1 MNHARRFVVTLSLIF
16 LSLSP
21 TWAWAQAT
29 SSSIEGV
36 LRDISG
42 APLPGVAVIAR
53 HQETGL
59 IREVVSG
66 ANGRFV
72 MPVLPLGR
80 FEVRASLDG
89 FKPAVKSD
97 VPVVLGV
104 PAVVNLVLEPGGR
117 SEEITVVAD
126 GSKVQTG
133 TGELSFLVG
142 EQEIKDL
149 PLNGRNYTDLAF
161 LQPGVVAFNHR
172 DGGSVVAHGVGA
184 SINGLDPRSNVYLLD
199 GTLLNDF
206 TNGPAGSAAGTTL
219 GTETVREFRVETNSY
234 SAEYGR
240 NFGGQILVATKSGGN
255 EWRGSL
261 FEYHRNEALDAPN
274 YFDQGVKPDF
284 QRNQFGATLGGPI
297 RKDKTFFF
305 LGYEGLREN
314 LGKNVSTVVPDAN
327 ARQGLLP
334 TSGNPS
340 VLRNVGVAPAVK
352 PYLDA
357 FPLPNGASLGGGL
370 AEYRFPFD
378 QTVDQNFIQ
387 ARIDHNL
394 SSKDQMFVR
403 YTRDTADQYLPTD
416 FPQFPRTFLSKNQFL
431 TGELRHVASAT
442 TLHTLRLSMSSTRI
456 GQNVEANL
464 ESPLPPFVAGRP
476 VIGGIDIGGIPG
488 RFGPQ
493 TSGDL
498 IIKQRVIGGE
508 YSFVQSR
515 GSHLIKGGLLLE
527 HYKSDLYNPTFSLGI
542 YTFGN
547 LEGFLRNTPIRFV
560 GLTPEASLERLWK
573 FTLFGAYL
581 QDEFRVS
588 DRFSVHAGLR
598 YEMTTLPKDAGG
610 RDSTLVSLSDLTPTL
625 GLPYGNS
632 PKLNFSPRASFAWD
646 VNGDGKLAVRG
657 GYGLY
662 FNVNNQQNLIVTIT
676 NPPVTPRAIIANP
689 TFPQPPFARASTNS
703 IRPVQWDLANPR
715 AHVFNLN
722 VQKELWG
729 NTVLTVGYAGSRGS
743 HLLRSG
749 DVNVPTPELLP
760 DGTVFYSATGAR
772 PNTAFGVI
780 EQKTSDGESWY
791 NAGIFDVRH
800 TTKTLRLQAS
810 YTLARAID
818 TTQASTFFSDAT
830 NGTTSAFP
838 EPFGLETNKGPA
850 DFNATHNLVL
860 TGTWNFLTNWQAS
873 VIGRYRSGNPLT
885 AFVANNRSRS
895 RWSPSLGPGLGL
907 DRPSLAPGRT
917 PESAVTGNPDQWF
930 DPTAFVLP
938 AAGTFGNSE
947 RGAFT
952 GPDLRTVDLSLVRFF
967 PFKAFSDRGRLELR
981 LEAFNIFDRANFGI
995 PSLLAFTGAA
1005 DNEAPLTT
1013 FGRIRNTVTSA
1024 RQIQIGVRATF

>member
-1 MNHARRFVVTLSLIF
+1 MKNVTRLAILALLLLSAPWAR
-16 LSLSP
+16 
-21 TWAWAQAT
+21 AQAT

-36 LRDISG
+36 LRDSSG
-42 APLPGVAVIAR
+42 AALPGVAVVAK
-53 HQETGL
+53 HGDTGL
-59 IREVVSG
+59 IREVITG
-66 ANGRFV
+66 PNGRFV
-72 MPVLPLGR
+72 MPGLPLGR
-80 FEVRASLDG
+80 FEVRASLEG
-89 FKPAVKSD
+89 FKPAVKPD
-97 VPVVLGV
+97 VSVVLGV
-104 PAVVNLVLEPGGR
+104 PTVVNLALEPGVR
-117 SEEITVVAD
+117 NEEVTVLAE
-126 GSKVQTG
+126 GSRVQTG

-161 LQPGVVAFNHR
+161 LQPGVLAFNHR

-184 SINGLDPRSNVYLLD
+184 SINGLDPRSNVYMLD

-240 NFGGQILVATKSGGN
+240 NFGGQILVATKSGSN
-255 EWRGSL
+255 DWRGSV
-261 FEYHRNEALDAPN
+261 FEYHRNDALDAPN

-284 QRNQFGATLGGPI
+284 QRNQFGATLGGPL
-297 RKDKTFFF
+297 RKEKTFFF

-314 LGKNVSTVVPDAN
+314 LGKNVSTVVPDQN
-327 ARQGLLP
+327 ARLGLLP
-334 TSGNPS
+334 TPGNPAL
-340 VLRNVGVAPAVK
+340 LRNVGVAPAVK

-357 FPLPNGASLGGGL
+357 FPAPNGASLGGGL
-370 AEYRFPFD
+370 AELRFPFD
-378 QTVDQNFIQ
+378 QTVDQDFFQ
-387 ARIDHNL
+387 ARVDHNL
-394 SSKDQMFVR
+394 SLKDQMFVR

-416 FPQFPRTFLSKNQFL
+416 FPQFPRTFLSTNQFL
-431 TGELRHVASAT
+431 TGELRHVASGSA
-442 TLHTLRLSMSSTRI
+442 LHTLRLSMSNTRI
-456 GQNVEANL
+456 GQTVEANL
-464 ESPLPPFVAGRP
+464 ASPLPPFVAGRP
-476 VIGGIDIGGIPG
+476 VVGGIDIGGIPG

-498 IIKQRVIGGE
+498 VIKQRVLGGE

-515 GSHLIKGGLLLE
+515 GSHLIKGGVLLE
-527 HYKSDLYNPTFSLGI
+527 HYKSDLHNPTFSLGI

-573 FTLFGAYL
+573 YTLFGAYV

-598 YEMTTLPKDAGG
+598 YEMTTLPKDEEG
-610 RDSTLVSLSDLTPTL
+610 RDSTMVSIMDQTPTL
-625 GLPYGNS
+625 GRPYGRS
-632 PKLNFSPRASFAWD
+632 PKLNLSPRMSFAWD
-646 VNGDGKLAVRG
+646 VKGDGTLALRG

-689 TFPQPPFARASTNS
+689 TFPQPPFARAATNS
-703 IRPVQWDLANPR
+703 IRPVQWDLQNPR
-715 AHVFNLN
+715 AHVYNLN

-729 NTVLTVGYAGSRGS
+729 NTVLTVGYAGSRGT

-749 DVNVPTPELLP
+749 DVNVPTPELRP
-760 DGTVFYSATGAR
+760 DGTVFYSVTGAR
-772 PNTAFGVI
+772 PNAAYGVI
-780 EQKTSDGESWY
+780 EQKTSDGDSWY
-791 NAGIFDVRH
+791 NAGIFDLRH
-800 TTKTLRLQAS
+800 TTNTLRLQVS
-810 YTLARAID
+810 YTLSRAID

-860 TGTWNFLTNWQAS
+860 TGTWNFANNWQAS
-873 VIGRYRSGNPLT
+873 MIGRYRSGNPLT
-885 AFVANNRSRS
+885 AFVVNNRSRS
-895 RWSPSLGPGLGL
+895 RWSPSIGPGLGL
-907 DRPSLAPGRT
+907 DRPSLAAGRT

-938 AAGTFGNSE
+938 AAGTFGNTG

-952 GPDLRTVDLSLVRFF
+952 GPDLCNVDLSLVRFF
-967 PFKAFSDRGRLELR
+967 PFRMLSDTGRLEFR
-981 LEAFNIFDRANFGI
+981 VEAFNIFDRANFGV
-995 PSLLAFTGAA
+995 PSLSAFTGAA

>member
-1 MNHARRFVVTLSLIF
+1 MKTARHFVTLAWLALLA
-16 LSLSP
+16 LSAS
-21 TWAWAQAT
+21 WAQAQAT

-36 LRDISG
+36 LRDSSG
-42 APLPGVAVIAR
+42 AVLPGVAIVAKHR
-53 HQETGL
+53 DTGL

-72 MPVLPLGR
+72 MPGLPLGR
-80 FEVRASLDG
+80 FEVRASLSG
-89 FKPAVKSD
+89 FKPAVKPG

-104 PAVVNLVLEPGGR
+104 AAVVNLVLEPGVR
-117 SEEITVVAD
+117 NEEITVLAE

-184 SINGLDPRSNVYLLD
+184 SINGLDPRSNVYMLD

-240 NFGGQILVATKSGGN
+240 NFGGQIIVATKSGGN
-255 EWRGSL
+255 EWRGSV
-261 FEYHRNEALDAPN
+261 FEYHRNDALDAPN
-274 YFDQGVKPDF
+274 YFDRGVKPDF
-284 QRNQFGATLGGPI
+284 QRNQFGGTLGGPLK
-297 RKDKTFFF
+297 KDKTFFF

-314 LGKNVSTVVPDAN
+314 LGKNVFTVVPDEN
-327 ARQGLLP
+327 ARRGFLP
-334 TSGNPS
+334 TTGSS
-340 VLRNVGVAPAVK
+340 VLRDVGVAPAVK
-352 PYLDA
+352 PYLDSY
-357 FPLPNGASLGGGL
+357 PLPNGPSLGGGL

-378 QTVDQNFIQ
+378 QTVDQNFFQ

-394 SSKDQMFVR
+394 SAKNQMFIR
-403 YTRDTADQYLPTD
+403 YTRDVADQFLPTD

-431 TGELRHVASAT
+431 TGELRHVASGS
-442 TLHTLRLSMSSTRI
+442 TLHTVRLSMSNTRI
-456 GQNVEANL
+456 GQTVEANL
-464 ESPLPPFVAGRP
+464 SNPLPPFVTGRP
-476 VIGGIDIGGIPG
+476 VVGGIDIGGIPG

-498 IIKQRVIGGE
+498 VIKQRVLGGE
-508 YSFVQSR
+508 YAFTQSR
-515 GSHLIKGGLLLE
+515 GSHLIKAGALVE

-588 DRFSVHAGLR
+588 DRVSVHAGLR
-598 YEMTTLPKDAGG
+598 YEMTTLPKDVEG
-610 RDSTLVSLSDLTPTL
+610 RDSTMVTIMDQAPTT
-625 GLPYGNS
+625 GVPYRSS
-632 PKLNFSPRASFAWD
+632 PKLNFSPRVSFAWD
-646 VNGDGKLAVRG
+646 VNGDGRLAVRG

-662 FNVNNQQNLIVTIT
+662 YNVNNQQNLIVTIT

-689 TFPQPPFARASTNS
+689 TFPQPPFARAATNS
-703 IRPVQWDLANPR
+703 IRPVQWDLQNPR
-715 AHVFNLN
+715 AQVYNLN
-722 VQKELWG
+722 LQKELWG
-729 NTVLTVGYAGSRGS
+729 NTILTVGYAGSRGT

-749 DVNVPTPELLP
+749 DVNVPTPELRP

-772 PNTAFGVI
+772 PNPTYGVI
-780 EQKTSDGESWY
+780 EQKKSDGDSWY
-791 NAGIFDVRH
+791 NAGIFDLRH
-800 TTKTLRLQAS
+800 TTERLRLQVS
-810 YTLARAID
+810 YTLARTID

-838 EPFGLETNKGPA
+838 EPFGLKTNKGPA

-860 TGTWNFLTNWQAS
+860 TGTWNFRTHWQAS

-895 RWSPSLGPGLGL
+895 RWSPSIGPGLGL
-907 DRPSLAPGRT
+907 DRPSLAAGRT

-938 AAGTFGNSE
+938 AAGTFGNSG

-967 PFKAFSDRGRLELR
+967 PFKMLSDTGRLELR
-981 LEAFNIFDRANFGI
+981 VEAFNVFDRANFGI

-1013 FGRIRNTVTSA
+1013 FGRIRTTVTSA
-1024 RQIQIGVRATF
+1024 RQVQIGIRATF

>member
-1 MNHARRFVVTLSLIF
+1 MNTARRLLTIALLLLSA
-16 LSLSP
+16 S
-21 TWAWAQAT
+21 WARAQAT

-36 LRDISG
+36 LRDSSG
-42 APLPGVAVIAR
+42 AALPGVAVIAK
-53 HQETGL
+53 HSDTGL
-59 IREVVSG
+59 IREVVTG

-72 MPVLPLGR
+72 MPGLPLGR
-80 FEVRASLDG
+80 FEVRASLEG
-89 FKPAVKSD
+89 FKPAVKPD
-97 VPVVLGV
+97 VAVVLGV
-104 PAVVNLVLEPGGR
+104 PAVVNLTLQPGVRNEEVTVLAE
-117 SEEITVVAD
+117 

-161 LQPGVVAFNHR
+161 LQPGVIAFNHR

-184 SINGLDPRSNVYLLD
+184 SINGLDPRSNVYMLD

-255 EWRGSL
+255 DWRGSL
-261 FEYHRNEALDAPN
+261 FEYHRNDALDAPN

-284 QRNQFGATLGGPI
+284 KRNQFGATLGGPL
-297 RKDKTFFF
+297 KKEKTFFF
-305 LGYEGLREN
+305 VGYEGLREN
-314 LGKNVSTVVPDAN
+314 LGKNVSTVVPDQN
-327 ARQGLLP
+327 ARLGLLP
-334 TSGNPS
+334 TPGNPTL
-340 VLRNVGVAPAVK
+340 LRDVGVAPAVK

-357 FPLPNGASLGGGL
+357 YPLPNGASLGGGL

-378 QTVDQNFIQ
+378 QTVDQNFFQ

-394 SSKDQMFVR
+394 SAKDQMFIR
-403 YTRDTADQYLPTD
+403 YTRDNADQYLPTD
-416 FPQFPRTFLSKNQFL
+416 FPQFPRTFLSTNQFL
-431 TGELRHVASAT
+431 TAELRHVASSTA
-442 TLHTLRLSMSSTRI
+442 LHTLRFSMSNTRI
-456 GQNVEANL
+456 GQTVEANL
-464 ESPLPPFVAGRP
+464 ASPLPPFVAGRP
-476 VIGGIDIGGIPG
+476 VVGGIDIGGIPG

-498 IIKQRVIGGE
+498 VIKQRVLGGE
-508 YSFVQSR
+508 YSFTQSR
-515 GSHLIKGGLLLE
+515 GSHLIKAGALVE
-527 HYKSDLYNPTFSLGI
+527 HYKSDLHNPTFSLGI

-547 LEGFLRNTPIRFV
+547 LEGFLRNTPTRFV
-560 GLTPEASLERLWK
+560 GLTPEASLERLWNY
-573 FTLFGAYL
+573 TLLGAYV

-598 YEMTTLPKDAGG
+598 YEMTTLPKDAEG
-610 RDSTLVSLSDLTPTL
+610 RDSTMVSIMDQTPTL
-625 GLPYGNS
+625 GVPYRSS
-632 PKLNFSPRASFAWD
+632 PKLNFSPRVSFAWD
-646 VNGDGKLAVRG
+646 VKGDGKLAVRG

-689 TFPQPPFARASTNS
+689 TFPQPPFARAATNS
-703 IRPVQWDLANPR
+703 IRPVQWDLQNPR
-715 AHVFNLN
+715 AHVYNLN

-729 NTVLTVGYAGSRGS
+729 NTVLTVGYAGSRGT

-749 DVNVPTPELLP
+749 DVNVPTPELRP
-760 DGTVFYSATGAR
+760 DGTVFYSATGVR
-772 PNTAFGVI
+772 PNLAFGVI
-780 EQKTSDGESWY
+780 EQKTSDGDSWY

-800 TTKTLRLQAS
+800 TTKSLRLQAS
-810 YTLARAID
+810 YTLSRAID

-850 DFNATHNLVL
+850 DFNATHNLIL
-860 TGTWNFLTNWQAS
+860 TGTWNFAGNWQAS

-895 RWSPSLGPGLGL
+895 RWSPSIGPGLGL
-907 DRPSLAPGRT
+907 DRPSLAAGRT
-917 PESAVTGNPDQWF
+917 PSSAVTGNPNQWF

-938 AAGTFGNSE
+938 AAGTFGNTE

-967 PFKAFSDRGRLELR
+967 PFKAFSDSGRLELR
-981 LEAFNIFDRANFGI
+981 LEAFNVLDRANFGI

-1013 FGRIRNTVTSA
+1013 FGRIRSTVTSA
-1024 RQIQIGVRATF
+1024 RQIQVGVRATF

>member
-1 MNHARRFVVTLSLIF
+1 
-16 LSLSP
+16 
-21 TWAWAQAT
+21 
-29 SSSIEGV
+29 
-36 LRDISG
+36 
-42 APLPGVAVIAR
+42 
-53 HQETGL
+53 
-59 IREVVSG
+59 
-66 ANGRFV
+66 
-72 MPVLPLGR
+72 
-80 FEVRASLDG
+80 
-89 FKPAVKSD
+89 
-97 VPVVLGV
+97 
-104 PAVVNLVLEPGGR
+104 
-117 SEEITVVAD
+117 
-126 GSKVQTG
+126 
-133 TGELSFLVG
+133 
-142 EQEIKDL
+142 
-149 PLNGRNYTDLAF
+149 
-161 LQPGVVAFNHR
+161 
-172 DGGSVVAHGVGA
+172 
-184 SINGLDPRSNVYLLD
+184 
-199 GTLLNDF
+199 
-206 TNGPAGSAAGTTL
+206 
-219 GTETVREFRVETNSY
+219 
-234 SAEYGR
+234 
-240 NFGGQILVATKSGGN
+240 
-255 EWRGSL
+255 
-261 FEYHRNEALDAPN
+261 
-274 YFDQGVKPDF
+274 
-284 QRNQFGATLGGPI
+284 
-297 RKDKTFFF
+297 
-305 LGYEGLREN
+305 
-314 LGKNVSTVVPDAN
+314 
-327 ARQGLLP
+327 
-334 TSGNPS
+334 
-340 VLRNVGVAPAVK
+340 
-352 PYLDA
+352 
-357 FPLPNGASLGGGL
+357 
-370 AEYRFPFD
+370 
-378 QTVDQNFIQ
+378 
-387 ARIDHNL
+387 
-394 SSKDQMFVR
+394 
-403 YTRDTADQYLPTD
+403 
-416 FPQFPRTFLSKNQFL
+416 
-431 TGELRHVASAT
+431 
-442 TLHTLRLSMSSTRI
+442 
-456 GQNVEANL
+456 
-464 ESPLPPFVAGRP
+464 
-476 VIGGIDIGGIPG
+476 
-488 RFGPQ
+488 
-493 TSGDL
+493 
-498 IIKQRVIGGE
+498 
-508 YSFVQSR
+508 
-515 GSHLIKGGLLLE
+515 
-527 HYKSDLYNPTFSLGI
+527 
-542 YTFGN
+542 
-547 LEGFLRNTPIRFV
+547 
-560 GLTPEASLERLWK
+560 
-573 FTLFGAYL
+573 
-581 QDEFRVS
+581 
-588 DRFSVHAGLR
+588 
-598 YEMTTLPKDAGG
+598 
-610 RDSTLVSLSDLTPTL
+610 
-625 GLPYGNS
+625 
-632 PKLNFSPRASFAWD
+632 
-646 VNGDGKLAVRG
+646 

-917 PESAVTGNPDQWF
+917 PESAVTGNSDQWF

-967 PFKAFSDRGRLELR
+967 PFKAFSDSGRLELR

>member
-1 MNHARRFVVTLSLIF
+1 MKTARHFVTLAWLALLA
-16 LSLSP
+16 LSAS
-21 TWAWAQAT
+21 WAQAQAT
-29 SSSIEGV
+29 SSTIEGV
-36 LRDISG
+36 LRDSSG
-42 APLPGVAVIAR
+42 AVLSGVAVVAK
-53 HQETGL
+53 HQDTGL

-72 MPVLPLGR
+72 MPGLPLGR
-80 FEVRASLDG
+80 FEVRASLSG
-89 FKPAVKSD
+89 FKPAVKPG

-104 PAVVNLVLEPGGR
+104 AAVVNLVLEPGVR
-117 SEEITVVAD
+117 NEEVTVLAE

-184 SINGLDPRSNVYLLD
+184 SINGLDPRSNVYMLD

-240 NFGGQILVATKSGGN
+240 NFGGQIIVATKSGGN
-255 EWRGSL
+255 EWRGSV
-261 FEYHRNEALDAPN
+261 FEYHRNDALDAPN
-274 YFDQGVKPDF
+274 YFDRGVKPDF
-284 QRNQFGATLGGPI
+284 QRNQFGGTLGGPLK
-297 RKDKTFFF
+297 KDKTFFF

-314 LGKNVSTVVPDAN
+314 LGKNVFTVVPDEN
-327 ARQGLLP
+327 ARRGFLP
-334 TSGNPS
+334 TTGSS
-340 VLRNVGVAPAVK
+340 LLRDVGVAPAVK
-352 PYLDA
+352 PYLDSY
-357 FPLPNGASLGGGL
+357 PLPNGPSLGGGL

-378 QTVDQNFIQ
+378 QTVDQNFFQ

-394 SSKDQMFVR
+394 SAKNQMFIR
-403 YTRDTADQYLPTD
+403 YTRDVADQFLPTD

-431 TGELRHVASAT
+431 TGELRHVASGS
-442 TLHTLRLSMSSTRI
+442 TLHTVRLSMSNTRI
-456 GQNVEANL
+456 GQTVEANL
-464 ESPLPPFVAGRP
+464 SNPLPPFVTGRP
-476 VIGGIDIGGIPG
+476 VVGGIDIGGIPG

-498 IIKQRVIGGE
+498 VIKQRVLGGE
-508 YSFVQSR
+508 YAFTQSR
-515 GSHLIKGGLLLE
+515 GSHLIKAGALVE

-588 DRFSVHAGLR
+588 DRVSVHAGLR
-598 YEMTTLPKDAGG
+598 YEMTTLPKDVEG
-610 RDSTLVSLSDLTPTL
+610 RDSTMVTIMDQAPTT
-625 GLPYGNS
+625 GVPYRSS
-632 PKLNFSPRASFAWD
+632 PKLNFSPRVSFAWD
-646 VNGDGKLAVRG
+646 VNGDGRLAVRG

-662 FNVNNQQNLIVTIT
+662 YNVNNQQNLIVTIT

-689 TFPQPPFARASTNS
+689 TFPQPPFARAATNS
-703 IRPVQWDLANPR
+703 IRPVQWDLQNPR
-715 AHVFNLN
+715 AQVYNLN
-722 VQKELWG
+722 LQKELWG
-729 NTVLTVGYAGSRGS
+729 NTILTVGYAGSRGT

-749 DVNVPTPELLP
+749 DVNVPTPELRP

-772 PNTAFGVI
+772 PNPTYGVI
-780 EQKTSDGESWY
+780 EQKKSDGDSWY
-791 NAGIFDVRH
+791 NAGIFDLRH
-800 TTKTLRLQAS
+800 TTERLRLQVS
-810 YTLARAID
+810 YTLARTID

-860 TGTWNFLTNWQAS
+860 TGTWNFRTHWQAS

-895 RWSPSLGPGLGL
+895 RWSPSIGPGLGL
-907 DRPSLAPGRT
+907 DRPSLAAGRT

-938 AAGTFGNSE
+938 AAGTFGNSG

-967 PFKAFSDRGRLELR
+967 PFKMLSDTGRLELR
-981 LEAFNIFDRANFGI
+981 VEAFNVFDRANFGI

-1013 FGRIRNTVTSA
+1013 FGRIRTTVTSA
-1024 RQIQIGVRATF
+1024 RQVQIGIRATF

>member
-1 MNHARRFVVTLSLIF
+1 MNTARRLVTLALLL
-16 LSLSP
+16 LSSS
-21 TWAWAQAT
+21 WASAQAT

-36 LRDISG
+36 LRDSSG
-42 APLPGVAVIAR
+42 GALPGVAVVAK
-53 HQETGL
+53 HQDTGL

-72 MPVLPLGR
+72 MPGLPLGR
-80 FEVRASLDG
+80 FEVRATLEG
-89 FKPAVKSD
+89 FKPVVKPEIS
-97 VPVVLGV
+97 VVLGV
-104 PAVVNLVLEPGGR
+104 PAVLNLVLEPGVR
-117 SEEITVVAD
+117 NEEITVLAD

-142 EQEIKDL
+142 EEEIKAL

-161 LQPGVVAFNHR
+161 LQPGVLAFNHR

-240 NFGGQILVATKSGGN
+240 NFGGQIIVATKSGSN
-255 EWRGSL
+255 NWRGSV
-261 FEYHRNEALDAPN
+261 FEYHRNDALDAPN

-284 QRNQFGATLGGPI
+284 RRNQFGGTLGGPL
-297 RKDKTFFF
+297 KKEKTFFF

-314 LGKNVSTVVPDAN
+314 LGRNVFTVVPDEN

-334 TSGNPS
+334 TPGST

-352 PYLDA
+352 PYLDS
-357 FPLPNGASLGGGL
+357 FPLPNGPSLGGGL

-387 ARIDHNL
+387 ARVDHNL
-394 SSKDQMFVR
+394 SAKDQMFVR

-431 TGELRHVASAT
+431 TGELRHVASGS
-442 TLHTLRLSMSSTRI
+442 TLHTLRLSMSQTRI
-456 GQNVEANL
+456 GQTVEANL
-464 ESPLPPFVAGRP
+464 QNPLPPFVTGRP
-476 VIGGIDIGGIPG
+476 VVGGIDIGGIPG

-498 IIKQRVIGGE
+498 IIKQRVVGGE
-508 YSFVQSR
+508 YAFTQSR
-515 GSHLIKGGLLLE
+515 GSHLLKAGLLLE

-547 LEGFLRNTPIRFV
+547 LEGFLRNTPTRFV
-560 GLTPEASLERLWK
+560 GLTPEASLERQWK
-573 FTLFGAYL
+573 FTLFGAYA
-581 QDEFRVS
+581 QDEYRVS

-598 YEMTTLPKDAGG
+598 YEMTTLPKDTEG
-610 RDSTLVSLSDLTPTL
+610 RDSTLVSIMDQTPTT
-625 GLPYGNS
+625 GLPYGSS
-632 PKLNFSPRASFAWD
+632 PKLNFSPRLSFAWD
-646 VNGDGKLAVRG
+646 VKGDGKLAVRG

-689 TFPQPPFARASTNS
+689 TFPQPPFARAATNS
-703 IRPVQWDLANPR
+703 IRPVQWDLQNPR
-715 AHVFNLN
+715 AHVYNLN

-729 NTVLTVGYAGSRGS
+729 NTVLTVGYAGSRGR

-749 DVNVPTPELLP
+749 DVNVPTPELRP
-760 DGTVFYSATGAR
+760 DGTVFYSATGVR
-772 PNTAFGVI
+772 PNAAYGVI
-780 EQKTSDGESWY
+780 EQKTSDGDSWY
-791 NAGIFDVRH
+791 NAGLFDVRH

-810 YTLARAID
+810 YTLSRAID

-838 EPFGLETNKGPA
+838 EPFGLETNKGPS
-850 DFNATHNLVL
+850 DFNATHNMVL
-860 TGTWNFLTNWQAS
+860 TGTWSFRTNWQAS

-885 AFVANNRSRS
+885 AFVVNNRSRS
-895 RWSPSLGPGLGL
+895 RWSPSIGPGLGL

-917 PESAVTGNPDQWF
+917 PSSAVTGNPDGWF

-938 AAGTFGNSE
+938 AAGTFGNTE

-967 PFKAFSDRGRLELR
+967 PFKMLSDTGRLEFR
-981 LEAFNIFDRANFGI
+981 VEAFNIFDRANFGI
-995 PSLLAFTGAA
+995 PSLAAFTGAA

-1024 RQIQIGVRATF
+1024 RQIQLGIRATF

>member
-1 MNHARRFVVTLSLIF
+1 MNHARRFVTFALILLSA
-16 LSLSP
+16 S
-21 TWAWAQAT
+21 WAQAQAT

-42 APLPGVAVIAR
+42 APLPGVVVIAR

-59 IREVVSG
+59 IREVASG
-66 ANGRFV
+66 PNGRFV

-89 FKPAVKSD
+89 FKPAVKPD
-97 VPVVLGV
+97 VAVVLGV
-104 PAVVNLVLEPGGR
+104 PAVVNLVLEPGIR
-117 SEEITVVAD
+117 TEEITVLAD

-314 LGKNVSTVVPDAN
+314 LGKNVSTVVPDEN

-334 TSGNPS
+334 TPGNPS

-370 AEYRFPFD
+370 AELRFPFD
-378 QTVDQNFIQ
+378 QTVDQNFVQ

-394 SSKDQMFVR
+394 SAKDQMFVR

-416 FPQFPRTFLSKNQFL
+416 FPQFPRTFLSRNQFL

-456 GQNVEANL
+456 GQTVEANL
-464 ESPLPPFVAGRP
+464 ASPLPPFVAGRP

-515 GSHLIKGGLLLE
+515 GSHLIKGGALLE

-581 QDEFRVS
+581 QDEYRVS

-598 YEMTTLPKDAGG
+598 YEMTTLPKDTEA
-610 RDSTLVSLSDLTPTL
+610 RDSTLVTLADLTPTL
-625 GLPYGNS
+625 GQPYGSS
-632 PKLNFSPRASFAWD
+632 PKLNFSPRVSFAWD
-646 VNGDGKLAVRG
+646 VKGDGKLAVRG

-689 TFPQPPFARASTNS
+689 TFPQPPFARAATNS

-722 VQKELWG
+722 VQKEMWG
-729 NTVLTVGYAGSRGS
+729 HTVFTVGYAGSRGS

-749 DVNVPTPELLP
+749 DVNVPTPELRA
-760 DGTVFYSATGAR
+760 DGTVFYSLTGAR

-981 LEAFNIFDRANFGI
+981 LEAFNVFDRANFGI

-1005 DNEAPLTT
+1005 DNEAPLST
-1013 FGRIRNTVTSA
+1013 FGRIRSTVTSA
-1024 RQIQIGVRATF
+1024 RQVQIGLRATF

>member
-1 MNHARRFVVTLSLIF
+1 MNTPRRLAILALLLLS
-16 LSLSP
+16 SS
-21 TWAWAQAT
+21 WAHAQAT

-36 LRDISG
+36 LRDSSG
-42 APLPGVAVIAR
+42 AALPGVAVIAK
-53 HQETGL
+53 HQDTGL
-59 IREVVSG
+59 TREVVSG

-72 MPVLPLGR
+72 MPGLPLGR
-80 FEVRASLDG
+80 FEVRATLDG
-89 FKPAVKSD
+89 FKPAVKPD
-97 VPVVLGV
+97 VPVVLGIS
-104 PAVVNLVLEPGGR
+104 AVVNLVLEPGTR
-117 SEEITVVAD
+117 SEEVTVLAE

-161 LQPGVVAFNHR
+161 LQPGVIAFNHR

-255 EWRGSL
+255 EWRGSV
-261 FEYHRNEALDAPN
+261 FEYHRNDALDAPN
-274 YFDQGVKPDF
+274 YFDQGIKPDF
-284 QRNQFGATLGGPI
+284 VRNQFGGTFGGPL
-297 RKDKTFFF
+297 KKEKTFFF

-314 LGKNVSTVVPDAN
+314 LGRNVFTVVPDEN

-334 TSGNPS
+334 TTGNPS

-357 FPLPNGASLGGGL
+357 FPLPNGPSLGGGL

-378 QTVDQNFIQ
+378 QTVDQDFLQ
-387 ARIDHNL
+387 ARVDHNL
-394 SSKDQMFVR
+394 SAKDQMFIR

-416 FPQFPRTFLSKNQFL
+416 FPQFPRTFLSTNQFL
-431 TGELRHVASAT
+431 TGELRHVASGS
-442 TLHTLRLSMSSTRI
+442 TLHTLRLSMSNTRI
-456 GQNVEANL
+456 GQTVEANL
-464 ESPLPPFVAGRP
+464 ANPLPPFVAGRP
-476 VIGGIDIGGIPG
+476 VVGGIDIGGIQG

-498 IIKQRVIGGE
+498 VIKQRVLGGE

-515 GSHLIKGGLLLE
+515 GSHLIKAGALLE

-573 FTLFGAYL
+573 FTLFGAYV

-598 YEMTTLPKDAGG
+598 YEMSTLPKDAEG
-610 RDSTLVSLSDLTPTL
+610 RDSTMVTIMDQTPTT
-625 GLPYGNS
+625 GLPYGSS
-632 PKLNFSPRASFAWD
+632 PKLNLSPRMSFAWD
-646 VNGDGKLAVRG
+646 VKGDGTLAVRG
-657 GYGLY
+657 GYGYY

-689 TFPQPPFARASTNS
+689 TFPQPPFARAATNS
-703 IRPVQWDLANPR
+703 IRPVQWDLENPR
-715 AHVFNLN
+715 AHVYNLN

-729 NTVLTVGYAGSRGS
+729 NTVVTMGYAGSRGL

-749 DVNVPTPELLP
+749 DVNVPTPELRP
-760 DGTVFYSATGAR
+760 DGTVFYSPTGAR
-772 PNTAFGVI
+772 PNAAYGVI
-780 EQKTSDGESWY
+780 EQKTSDGDSWY

-800 TTKTLRLQAS
+800 TTKSLRLQAS
-810 YTLARAID
+810 YTLSRAID

-860 TGTWNFLTNWQAS
+860 TGTWNFANNWQAS
-873 VIGRYRSGNPLT
+873 MIGRYRSGNPLT
-885 AFVANNRSRS
+885 TFVSTNRSRS
-895 RWSPSLGPGLGL
+895 RWSPSIGPGLGL

-930 DPTAFVLP
+930 DPTAFLLP
-938 AAGTFGNSE
+938 AAGTFGNTG

-967 PFKAFSDRGRLELR
+967 PFKAFSDTGRLEFR
-981 LEAFNIFDRANFGI
+981 VEAFNVFDRANFGI
-995 PSLLAFTGAA
+995 PSLLAYTGSA

-1013 FGRIRNTVTSA
+1013 FGRIRTTVTSA
-1024 RQIQIGVRATF
+1024 RQIQLGIRATF

>member
-1 MNHARRFVVTLSLIF
+1 MNTARRLVTLALLL
-16 LSLSP
+16 LSSS
-21 TWAWAQAT
+21 WASAQAT

-36 LRDISG
+36 LRDSSG
-42 APLPGVAVIAR
+42 GALPGVAVVAK
-53 HQETGL
+53 HQDTGL

-72 MPVLPLGR
+72 MPGLPLGR
-80 FEVRASLDG
+80 FEVRATLEG
-89 FKPAVKSD
+89 FKPVVKPEIS
-97 VPVVLGV
+97 VVLGV
-104 PAVVNLVLEPGGR
+104 PAVLNLVLEPGVR
-117 SEEITVVAD
+117 NEEITVLAD

-142 EQEIKDL
+142 EEEIKAL

-161 LQPGVVAFNHR
+161 LQPGVLAFNHR

-240 NFGGQILVATKSGGN
+240 NFGGQIIVATKSGSN
-255 EWRGSL
+255 NWRGSV
-261 FEYHRNEALDAPN
+261 FEYHRNDALDAPN
-274 YFDQGVKPDF
+274 YFDQGLKPDF
-284 QRNQFGATLGGPI
+284 RRNQFGGTLGGPL
-297 RKDKTFFF
+297 KKEKTFFF

-314 LGKNVSTVVPDAN
+314 LGRNVFTVVPDEN

-334 TSGNPS
+334 TPGST

-352 PYLDA
+352 PYLDS
-357 FPLPNGASLGGGL
+357 FPLPNGPSLGGGL

-387 ARIDHNL
+387 ARVDHNL
-394 SSKDQMFVR
+394 SAKDQMFVR

-431 TGELRHVASAT
+431 TGELRHVASGS
-442 TLHTLRLSMSSTRI
+442 TLHTLRLSMSQTRI
-456 GQNVEANL
+456 GQTVEANL
-464 ESPLPPFVAGRP
+464 QNPLPPFVTGRP
-476 VIGGIDIGGIPG
+476 VVGGIDIGGIPG

-498 IIKQRVIGGE
+498 IIKQRVVGGE
-508 YSFVQSR
+508 YAFTQSR
-515 GSHLIKGGLLLE
+515 GSHLLKAGLLLE

-547 LEGFLRNTPIRFV
+547 LEGFLRNTPTRFV
-560 GLTPEASLERLWK
+560 GLTPEASLERQWK
-573 FTLFGAYL
+573 FTLFGAYA
-581 QDEFRVS
+581 QDEYRVS

-598 YEMTTLPKDAGG
+598 YEMTTLPKDTEG
-610 RDSTLVSLSDLTPTL
+610 RDSTLVSIMDQTPTT
-625 GLPYGNS
+625 GLPYGSS
-632 PKLNFSPRASFAWD
+632 PKLNFSPRLSFAWD
-646 VNGDGKLAVRG
+646 VKGDGELAVRG

-689 TFPQPPFARASTNS
+689 TFPQPPFARAATNS
-703 IRPVQWDLANPR
+703 IRPVQWDLQNPR
-715 AHVFNLN
+715 AHVYNLN

-729 NTVLTVGYAGSRGS
+729 NTVLTVGYAGSRGR

-749 DVNVPTPELLP
+749 DVNVPTPELRP
-760 DGTVFYSATGAR
+760 DGTVFYSATGVR
-772 PNTAFGVI
+772 PNAAYGVI
-780 EQKTSDGESWY
+780 EQKTSDGDSWY
-791 NAGIFDVRH
+791 NAGLFDVRH

-810 YTLARAID
+810 YTLSRAID

-838 EPFGLETNKGPA
+838 EPFGLETNKGPS
-850 DFNATHNLVL
+850 DFNATHNMVL
-860 TGTWNFLTNWQAS
+860 TGTWSFRTNWQAS

-885 AFVANNRSRS
+885 AFVVNNRSRS
-895 RWSPSLGPGLGL
+895 RWSPSIGPGLGL

-917 PESAVTGNPDQWF
+917 PSSAVTGNPDGWF

-938 AAGTFGNSE
+938 AAGTFGNTE

-967 PFKAFSDRGRLELR
+967 PFKMLSDTGRLEFR
-981 LEAFNIFDRANFGI
+981 VEAFNIFDRANFGI
-995 PSLLAFTGAA
+995 PSLAAFTGAA

-1024 RQIQIGVRATF
+1024 RQIQLGIRATF

>member
-1 MNHARRFVVTLSLIF
+1 MINIRRTLILAVCLMSSSWAR
-16 LSLSP
+16 
-21 TWAWAQAT
+21 AQAT
-29 SSSIEGV
+29 ASSIEGV
-36 LRDISG
+36 VRDLTG
-42 APLPGVAVIAR
+42 AALPGVAVVAK
-53 HQETGL
+53 HVDTGL
-59 IREVVSG
+59 VREVRSG
-66 ANGRFV
+66 PGGRFV

-80 FEVRASLDG
+80 FQLRARLDG
-89 FKPAVKSD
+89 FKPAVKNEVS
-97 VPVVLGV
+97 VVLGV
-104 PAVVNLVLEPGGR
+104 PAVVNLVLEPGER
-117 SEEITVVAD
+117 TEEVTVVAE

-161 LQPGVVAFNHR
+161 LQPGVVAFSHR

-199 GTLLNDF
+199 GTIINDF

-240 NFGGQILVATKSGGN
+240 NFGGQVLVATKSGAN
-255 EWRGSL
+255 EWRGSV
-261 FEYHRNEALDAPN
+261 FEYHRNDALDAPN

-284 QRNQFGATLGGPI
+284 KRNQFGATLGGPI
-297 RKDKTFFF
+297 TKDKTFFF
-305 LGYEGLREN
+305 VGYEGLREN

-327 ARQGLLP
+327 ARLGLLP
-334 TSGNPS
+334 DPANPS
-340 VLRNVGVAPAVK
+340 GLRNVGVAPAVR

-370 AEYRFPFD
+370 AELRFPFK
-378 QTVDQNFIQ
+378 QNVDQNFLQ
-387 ARIDHNL
+387 ARLDHNL
-394 SSKDQMFVR
+394 SSKDQVFVR
-403 YTRDTADQYLPTD
+403 FTRDVADQYLPTD
-416 FPQFPRTFLSKNQFL
+416 FPQFPRTFLSTNQFA
-431 TGELRHVASAT
+431 TAELRHAASGT
-442 TLHTLRLSMSSTRI
+442 SLHTLRLSMSSTRI
-456 GQNVEANL
+456 GQTVEANL
-464 ESPLPPFVAGRP
+464 ANPLPPFVAGRP
-476 VIGGIDIGGIPG
+476 LVGGIDIGGIPG

-498 IIKQRVIGGE
+498 IIKQRVLGGE

-515 GSHLIKGGLLLE
+515 GSHLLKGGVLVE
-527 HYKSDLYNPTFSLGI
+527 HYKDDLFNPTFSLGI

-547 LEGFLRNTPIRFV
+547 LEGFLRNTPTRFV
-560 GLTPEASLERLWK
+560 GLTPEASLARLWN
-573 FTLFGAYL
+573 FTLFGVYA
-581 QDEFRVS
+581 QDEYRVS

-598 YEMTTLPKDAGG
+598 YEMTTLPKDSQG
-610 RDSTLVSLSDLTPTL
+610 RDSTLVSLTDLAPTL
-625 GLPYGNS
+625 GVPYGSS
-632 PKLNFSPRASFAWD
+632 PKLNLSPRVSFAWD
-646 VNGDGKLAVRG
+646 VRGDGKLAVRG

-662 FNVNNQQNLIVTIT
+662 YNVNNQQNLIVTIT
-676 NPPVTPRAIIANP
+676 NPPVTPRAIITNP
-689 TFPQPPFARASTNS
+689 TFPQPPFARGVANS

-749 DVNVPTPELLP
+749 DVNVPTPELRA
-760 DGTVFYSATGAR
+760 DGTVFYSATGVR

-791 NAGIFDVRH
+791 NAGIFDLRH
-800 TTKTLRLQAS
+800 TTGTLRLQVS

-860 TGTWNFLTNWQAS
+860 TGSWTIRTNWQVS
-873 VIGRYRSGNPLT
+873 MIGRYRSGNPLT
-885 AFVANNRSRS
+885 TFIASNRSRS

-907 DRPSLAPGRT
+907 DRPSLAAGRT
-917 PESAVTGNPDQWF
+917 PESAVTGNPNQWF

-938 AAGTFGNSE
+938 AAGTFGNTG

-952 GPDLRTVDLSLVRFF
+952 GPDLRTVDLALVRFISLR
-967 PFKAFSDRGRLELR
+967 ALSGRSRLEFR
-981 LEAFNIFDRANFGI
+981 VEAFNIFDRVNFGI
-995 PSLLAFTGAA
+995 PALLAFNGVA
-1005 DNEAPLTT
+1005 DNEAPLST
-1013 FGRIRNTVTSA
+1013 FGRIRSTVTSS
-1024 RQIQIGVRATF
+1024 RQIQLGVRATF

>member
-1 MNHARRFVVTLSLIF
+1 MNHARRFVVTLSLI
-16 LSLSP
+16 LVTLSP
-21 TWAWAQAT
+21 TWARAQAT
-29 SSSIEGV
+29 SSSIEGL
-36 LRDISG
+36 LRDVSG

-66 ANGRFV
+66 PNGRFV

-117 SEEITVVAD
+117 SEEITVIAE

-334 TSGNPS
+334 TTGNPS

-581 QDEFRVS
+581 QDEFRAS

-632 PKLNFSPRASFAWD
+632 PKLNFSPRVSFAWD
-646 VNGDGKLAVRG
+646 VKGDGKLAVRG

-967 PFKAFSDRGRLELR
+967 PFKAFSDSGRLELR

>member
-1 MNHARRFVVTLSLIF
+1 MNNAGRFIALGLLVLTPSLAR
-16 LSLSP
+16 
-21 TWAWAQAT
+21 AQAT
-29 SSSIEGV
+29 ASSIEGMV
-36 LRDISG
+36 RDISG
-42 APLPGVAVIAR
+42 AVLPGVAVVAK
-53 HQETGL
+53 HGETGL
-59 IREVVSG
+59 IRQVVSG
-66 ANGRFV
+66 PNGRFV

-89 FKPAVKSD
+89 FKPAMNPD
-97 VPVVLGV
+97 VLVVLGV
-104 PAVVNLVLEPGGR
+104 PAVVNLVLEPGAR
-117 SEEITVVAD
+117 TEEITVVAE

-142 EQEIKDL
+142 EQEINDL

-161 LQPGVVAFNHR
+161 LQPGVVAFPHR

-255 EWRGSL
+255 TWTGSV
-261 FEYHRNEALDAPN
+261 FEYHRNEALDSPN
-274 YFDQGVKPDF
+274 YFDQGEKPDF
-284 QRNQFGATLGGPI
+284 IRNQFGATLGGPI

-314 LGKNVSTVVPDAN
+314 LGKIVSTVVPDAN
-327 ARQGLLP
+327 ARLGLLP
-334 TSGNPS
+334 NPANPGQ
-340 VLRNVGVAPAVK
+340 LRNVGVAPAVR

-357 FPLPNGASLGGGL
+357 YPLPNGASLGGGL
-370 AEYRFPFD
+370 AELRFPFD

-387 ARIDHNL
+387 ARVDHHL
-394 SSKDQMFVR
+394 SARDQMFIR
-403 YTRDTADQYLPTD
+403 YTRDVADQYLPTD
-416 FPQFPRTFLSKNQFL
+416 FPQFPRTFLSTNQFL
-431 TGELRHVASAT
+431 TAELRHAASGT
-442 TLHTLRLSMSSTRI
+442 SLHTLRLSLSATQI
-456 GQNVEANL
+456 GQTVEANL
-464 ESPLPPFVAGRP
+464 NSPLPPFVPGRP
-476 VIGGIDIGGIPG
+476 LMGGIDIGGIPG

-493 TSGDL
+493 TSADL
-498 IIKQRVIGGE
+498 VIKQGVFGGE
-508 YSFVQSR
+508 YSFVQAR
-515 GSHLIKGGLLLE
+515 GSHLIKGGALVE
-527 HYKSDLYNPTFSLGI
+527 HYKDDLYNPTFSLGI

-547 LEGFLRNTPIRFV
+547 LEGFLRNTPTRFV
-560 GLTPEASLERLWK
+560 GLTPEASLFRLWN
-573 FTLFGAYL
+573 FTLIGAYL
-581 QDEFRVS
+581 QDQYRVS
-588 DRFSVHAGLR
+588 DRLSVQAGLR
-598 YEMTTLPKDAGG
+598 WEMTTLPKDVEG
-610 RDSTLVSLSDLTPTL
+610 RDSTLVTLSDQTPTL
-625 GLPYGNS
+625 GVPYGSS
-632 PKLNFSPRASFAWD
+632 PKLNFSPRVSFAWD
-646 VNGDGKLAVRG
+646 VKGDGKLSVRG

-689 TFPQPPFARASTNS
+689 TFPEPPFARGVANT

-715 AHVFNLN
+715 AHIFNVN
-722 VQKELWG
+722 VQKEFRG
-729 NTVLTVGYAGSRGS
+729 NTVLTVGYAGSLGS

-749 DVNVPTPELLP
+749 DVNVPTPELRP
-760 DGTVFYSATGAR
+760 DGTVFYSATGVR
-772 PNTAFGVI
+772 PNAAFGVI

-791 NAGIFDVRH
+791 NAGIFDLRH
-800 TTKTLRLQAS
+800 TTKSLRLQAS
-810 YTLARAID
+810 YTLASAID

-838 EPFGLETNKGPA
+838 EPHGLDYNKGPA
-850 DFNATHNLVL
+850 DYNATHNLVL
-860 TGTWNFLTNWQAS
+860 TGTWNFLTNWQIS
-873 VIGRYRSGNPLT
+873 MIGRYRSGNPLT

-907 DRPSLAPGRT
+907 DRPSLASGRT

-930 DPTAFVLP
+930 DPTAFVLQP
-938 AAGTFGNSE
+938 AGTFGNSE
-947 RGAFT
+947 RGQFT

-967 PFKAFSDRGRLELR
+967 PLKALSERGRLEFR
-981 LEAFNIFDRANFGI
+981 VEAFNIFNRANFGA

-1005 DNEAPLTT
+1005 DNEAPLST
-1013 FGRIRNTVTSA
+1013 FGRIRTTVTSS
-1024 RQIQIGVRATF
+1024 RQIQLGLRVNF

>member
-1 MNHARRFVVTLSLIF
+1 MNNLRRFVTLGL
-16 LSLSP
+16 LLLTAP
-21 TWAWAQAT
+21 WARAQAT
-29 SSSIEGV
+29 SSSIEGT
-36 LRDISG
+36 LRDTSG
-42 APLPGVAVIAR
+42 AALPGVAVVAR
-53 HQETGL
+53 HLETGL

-89 FKPAVKSD
+89 FKPAVKPD

-104 PAVVNLVLEPGGR
+104 PAVVNLVLEPGMR
-117 SEEITVVAD
+117 SEEVTVIAE

-161 LQPGVVAFNHR
+161 LQPGVVAFSHR

-255 EWRGSL
+255 DWRGSV
-261 FEYHRNEALDAPN
+261 FEYHRNEALDSPN
-274 YFDQGVKPDF
+274 FFDQGIKPDF
-284 QRNQFGATLGGPI
+284 MRNQFGATLGGPI
-297 RKDKTFFF
+297 KEDKTFFF
-305 LGYEGLREN
+305 LGYEGLREK
-314 LGKNVSTVVPDAN
+314 LGRNVSTVVPDLA

-334 TSGNPS
+334 DPLNPS
-340 VLRNVGVAPAVK
+340 LFRNVGVAPAVR
-352 PYLDA
+352 PYLDT
-357 FPLPNGASLGGGL
+357 FPLPNGAPLGGGL
-370 AEYRFPFD
+370 AELRFPFD
-378 QTVDQNFIQ
+378 QKINQNFVQ
-387 ARIDHNL
+387 VRLDHNL
-394 SSKDQMFVR
+394 SHKDQVFVR

-416 FPQFPRTFLSKNQFL
+416 FPQFPRTFLSTNQFL
-431 TGELRHVASAT
+431 TAELRHAASGAH
-442 TLHTLRLSMSSTRI
+442 LHTLRLSMSSTRI
-456 GQNVEANL
+456 GQTVEANL
-464 ESPLPPFVAGRP
+464 SSPLPPFVAGRP
-476 VIGGIDIGGIPG
+476 FVGGIDIGGIPG

-498 IIKQRVIGGE
+498 IIKQRVLGGE
-508 YSFVQSR
+508 YSFVQAR
-515 GSHLIKGGLLLE
+515 GSHLLKAGVLVE
-527 HYKSDLYNPTFSLGI
+527 HYQDDLFNPTFSLGI

-547 LEGFLRNTPIRFV
+547 LEGFLRNTPTRFI
-560 GLTPEASLERLWK
+560 GLTPEASLERLWN

-598 YEMTTLPKDAGG
+598 YETTTLPKDAER
-610 RDSTLVSLSDLTPTL
+610 RDSTLVSLQDLAPTL
-625 GLPYGNS
+625 GAPYGSS
-632 PKLNFSPRASFAWD
+632 PKFNLSPRVSFAWD
-646 VNGDGKLAVRG
+646 PKGDGKLAFRG

-662 FNVNNQQNLIVTIT
+662 YNVNNQQNLIVTIT
-676 NPPVTPRAIIANP
+676 NPPASPRAVIANP
-689 TFPQPPFARASTNS
+689 TFPQPPFARGVANS

-749 DVNVPTPELLP
+749 DVNVPTPELRP

-772 PNTAFGVI
+772 PNTAFGTI

-791 NAGIFDVRH
+791 NAGIFDLRH
-800 TTKTLRLQAS
+800 TTRSRRLQAS
-810 YTLARAID
+810 YTLARTID

-860 TGTWNFLTNWQAS
+860 TGTWNFRTHWQLS
-873 VIGRYRSGNPLT
+873 MIGRYRSGNPLT
-885 AFVANNRSRS
+885 AFIASNRSRS

-917 PESAVTGNPDQWF
+917 PESAVLGRPDQWF

-938 AAGTFGNSE
+938 AAGTFGNSG

-952 GPDLRTVDLSLVRFF
+952 GPDLRTVDLALVRFI
-967 PFKAFSDRGRLELR
+967 PFKAFSDGGRLEFR
-981 LEAFNIFDRANFGI
+981 VEAFNILNRANFGI
-995 PSLLAFTGAA
+995 PALLVFNGVA
-1005 DNEAPLTT
+1005 DNEAPLST
-1013 FGRIRNTVTSA
+1013 FGRIRSTVTSS
-1024 RQIQIGVRATF
+1024 RQVQIGLRAIF